1 MLSSHR
7 TQQIQTPETA
17 ETNSYSSKK
26 EGIFLRDIVA
36 AFWAHFPRIY
46 GQHVGC
52 RFQDKMMEDL

>member
-7 TQQIQTPETA
+7 TQQLQTPETT
-17 ETNSYSSKK
+17 ETSSYNNKK
-26 EGIFLRDIVA
+26 EGIFLRDIAA
-36 AFWAHFPRIY
+36 AFWAHCPRLY